1 MIFTKSC
8 PPSGFYVY
16 AYLRN
21 DGTPYYIGKGKNKR
35 AWDRA
40 HSVVV
45 PLDQNRI
52 ITLETGLTEIGALAI
67 ERRMIAWYGRKD
79 CNTGILRNR
88 TEGGEGP
95 SSADRLGNK
104 NPMFGRK
111 QSAESNRIRREKSL
125 GRKFTEETRQKLS
138 DALIGKRD
146 GKDNPM
152 FGRKHSAETVEKI
165 REAKKG
171 KIPWNK
177 GKTYNLKKSP

>member
-40 HSVVV
+40 HSVIV

-52 ITLETGLTEIGALAI
+52 IMLETGLSEIGALAI

-95 SSADRLGNK
+95 SSVDRLGNK

-125 GRKFTEETRQKLS
+125 GRIVTEETRQKSS
-138 DALIGKRD
+138 DALIG
-146 GKDNPM
+146 
-152 FGRKHSAETVEKI
+152 
-165 REAKKG
+165 
-171 KIPWNK
+171 
-177 GKTYNLKKSP
+177 